1 MLKPNT
7 ANCVSKSDVNYDYFV
22 NKTNVSNIKYGGF
35 GKQWHM
41 VIDNIDQSQL
51 FYNVTSIGKT
61 TINTSVATF
70 NNFSD
75 KKLMILHLMK

>member
-1 MLKPNT
+1 M
-7 ANCVSKSDVNYDYFV
+7 YD
-22 NKTNVSNIKYGGF
+22 GF
-35 GKQWHM
+35 GKRWHM

-61 TINTSVATF
+61 VINTSVATF